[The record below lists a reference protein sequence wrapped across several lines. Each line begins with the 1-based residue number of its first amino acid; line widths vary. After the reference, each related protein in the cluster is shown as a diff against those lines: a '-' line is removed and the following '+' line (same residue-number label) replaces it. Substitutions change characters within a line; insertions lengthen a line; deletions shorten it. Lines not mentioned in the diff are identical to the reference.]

1 MIRWSDGRS
10 WRLTMLSALALLVAC
25 GESPAPPPSGSA
37 DDGPDL
43 PAELAGIEAIARELP
58 MIEGETQ
65 DGDVQTVY
73 RAYVEG
79 DSTRFIE
86 EVVTGEYSA
95 TRDRYYFKGDR
106 LAYFHREGSQL
117 IAMPPEPPGL
127 GDVVMF
133 VAFDQTG
140 RPTEQL
146 KRLKGQAAEIE
157 TFELT
162 AIASR
167 AGELTRDVMVK
178 RRPALA
184 EGELEGYLVM
194 GEPLTT
200 FQPCGDA
207 KIYWLDTDAAGM
219 SGLRADYDRIATRPL
234 EPLYARIKGEFGER
248 IPTGMASNYPA
259 VITVTSHS
267 AVSRRQDRDCP

>member
-1 MIRWSDGRS
+1 
-10 WRLTMLSALALLVAC
+10 MLSALAFLVAC
-25 GESPAPPPSGSA
+25 GESPAPPPSGA
-37 DDGPDL
+37 TDDGPAL
-43 PAELAGIEAIARELP
+43 PAELADIEASARELP
-58 MIEGETQ
+58 MVEGESR
-65 DGDVQTVY
+65 DGDVEMVY

-79 DSTRFIE
+79 DSTRFVE
-86 EVVTGEYSA
+86 EVVTGEYGA
-95 TRDRYYFKGDR
+95 TRDRYYFEGDR

-140 RPTEQL
+140 RPTRQL

-167 AGELTRDVMVK
+167 ARELTREVTLK

-184 EGELEGYLVM
+184 EGEVEGYLVM

-207 KIYWLDTDAAGM
+207 RIYWLDADAAEM

-234 EPLYARIKGEFGER
+234 EPLYGRVKGEFGER

-259 VITVTSHS
+259 VFTVTSHS
-267 AVSRRQDRDCP
+267 SLSRRQDRDCP